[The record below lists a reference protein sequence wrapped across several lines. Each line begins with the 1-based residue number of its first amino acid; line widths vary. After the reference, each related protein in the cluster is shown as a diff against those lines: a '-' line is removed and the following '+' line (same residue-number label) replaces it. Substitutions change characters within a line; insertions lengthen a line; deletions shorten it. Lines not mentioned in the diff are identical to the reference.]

1 MAKKKEIDRINI
13 SDSIDVDIYKFEESI
28 EKTIDYLNSIRDEA
42 INKGMAGEGHLLFWI
57 EECFGDSYVRMNY
70 NFIRSE
76 TDSEYEKRI
85 ELINKHKEREKQEKE
100 KKKEKDY
107 ELYLKLK
114 KRFESKGN

>member
-1 MAKKKEIDRINI
+1 MAKKKEIDRIDV

-28 EKTIDYLNSIRDEA
+28 PDVVEHLNNIRGEA
-42 INKGMAGEGHLLFWI
+42 QDRGMIGEGRLLFWI

-70 NFIRSE
+70 NFIRPE

-85 ELINKHKEREKQEKE
+85 ELINKLKERENQEKE

-114 KRFESKGN
+114 KRFEK